1 MPAKALSH
9 LEINR
14 EVRRIMVAHWI
25 DLGRISIHAVKTSV
39 RVRGSLQKLPG
50 TDTRL
55 NAKQVEEI
63 YRKVSRLPGVRN
75 VFMEFDNW
83 YQNELNNTWEPV
95 GAKDSKTRRKDQTSN
110 DAYDIT

>member
-1 MPAKALSH
+1 MPARALSQ

-14 EVRRIMVAHWI
+14 EVRRIMVAQWI
-25 DLGRISIHAVKTSV
+25 YLGRISIHAVKTSV

-50 TDTRL
+50 TDTHL

-63 YRKVSRLPGVRN
+63 YRKVSRISGVRN

-83 YQNELNNTWEPV
+83 YRNELNSAWEPV
-95 GAKDSKTRRKDQTSN
+95 GAKDSKKRRKDQSSA
-110 DAYDIT
+110 DAYDIK